1 MLEKTVK
8 EISTVKIPT
17 PAIEDKGTVRMGYGT
32 PAFPPVR
39 AEPARVADKGKVRI
53 GYGTPAFP
61 PTCAR

>member
-17 PAIEDKGTVRMGYGT
+17 PAIKDQGTVRMGLVS

-39 AEPARVADKGKVRI
+39 ATPANLADGEKVRI
-53 GYGTPAFP
+53 GLVSPTFP
-61 PTCAR
+61 PARAR